1 MIAACPHS
9 DAHREGRASHGPLSP
24 GFYRGCWREALVLLQ
39 TMVNEKF
46 RENVP
51 AWTGFSAHMDKFPA
65 FFSRVVK
72 LQSSERAWQT
82 HERVTYILFFIHAF
96 QSLEQ
101 EAVRKQAL
109 KLVSLP
115 LWYSLS
121 RGRLQVAHPF
131 TALLLCALRV
141 TRHCFIMQD
150 FYKTNLWTPFCFHVG
165 HHMLGHVFASS
176 SRVSALL
183 IIAMPPVPAGDAVA
197 RDAGQALAA
206 LGQERGQGLHGSREG
221 WQRACACSAN
231 PRSNLFVTATD
242 RFPAGEDELSLLH
255 HTFPDIGCMLSRSVM
270 LKWNGSWSPYHPA
283 SPHVNGGHARQ
294 SRVAC

>member
-1 MIAACPHS
+1 
-9 DAHREGRASHGPLSP
+9 
-24 GFYRGCWREALVLLQ
+24 
-39 TMVNEKF
+39 MVNEKF

-65 FFSRVVK
+65 FFSRVVE

-131 TALLLCALRV
+131 TALRLCALRV
-141 TRHCFIMQD
+141 TRHCFVIQD
-150 FYKTNLWTPFCFHVG
+150 FYKKIKSMDTFLLSCGTPYVWPCLCIIIRRFST
-165 HHMLGHVFASS
+165 LS
-176 SRVSALL
+176 
-183 IIAMPPVPAGDAVA
+183 IAMPPMPAGDAVA

-206 LGQERGQGLHGSREG
+206 LGQERGQGLHGSREDQ
-221 WQRACACSAN
+221 QRACACSAD
-231 PRSNLFVTATD
+231 PRSNLFAPAPD
-242 RFPAGEDELSLLH
+242 RFPAGEDKSSLLH
-255 HTFPDIGCMLSRSVM
+255 HTFPDIRCMLGRSVM
-270 LKWNGSWSPYHPA
+270 LKWNGSRSPSHPA
-283 SPHVNGGHARQ
+283 SPHVSEGHARQ